1 MTQLERSTQHGLRT
15 VAVKRDTSPPYV
27 RLGEQ
32 DNVVVLARH
41 VDAGDSFAGPSGEIW
56 TMSAHLDVGN
66 KLAAVAIA
74 AGDRVFKVGVPIG
87 TATRAIRAG
96 EHVHSHN
103 LQSDHIPIELKEEDD
118 KHPDVG

>member
-1 MTQLERSTQHGLRT
+1 MAQLEGSPQHGLRSAT
-15 VAVKRDTSPPYV
+15 ANREAPAPYV
-27 RLGEQ
+27 RLGER

-56 TMSAHLDVGN
+56 TMSAHLGVGN
-66 KLAAVAIA
+66 KLAAVPIA

-87 TATRAIRAG
+87 TATKAIQSG

-103 LQSDHIPIELKEEDD
+103 LRSDHIPIELEEEYGE
-118 KHPDVG
+118 HPGAG

>member
-1 MTQLERSTQHGLRT
+1 MTELEQSTPPSLP
-15 VAVKRDTSPPYV
+15 TSMRNGEAPAPYV
-27 RLGEQ
+27 RLGEH

-41 VDAGDSFAGPSGEIW
+41 VDAGDSFAGPAGETW

-66 KLAAVAIA
+66 KRAAVPIA

-87 TATRAIRAG
+87 TATRAIESG

-103 LQSDHIPIELKEEDD
+103 LRSDHIPIELEEDTR
-118 KHPDVG
+118 